1 MVADNEKK
9 ITSVSDI
16 FDRRVDLGA
25 CIATRM
31 LKTIETGLIFY
42 KQGTSRSNSREQDSI
57 FQCAT
62 LCCEADCGRLLFGL
76 FFSTISGARKITAA
90 VDQRWTFLAVF

>member
-16 FDRRVDLGA
+16 FDRRFDLSA

-31 LKTIETGLIFY
+31 LNTIRTGLIFY
-42 KQGTSRSNSREQDSI
+42 NQGTSRSNSREQDSI

-62 LCCEADCGRLLFGL
+62 LCCDADCGRLLFGL
-76 FFSTISGARKITAA
+76 FFQLFQAPGK
-90 VDQRWTFLAVF
+90 